1 MHHRLKSLSLVTAT
15 LLLSLTSPLLPLLG
29 SSESL
34 AAQAL
39 SNLNQKAEGDGRD
52 RTFQK
57 FGLKTSLFRQVIK
70 TCKHLVY

>member
-52 RTFQK
+52 RISQ
-57 FGLKTSLFRQVIK
+57 
-70 TCKHLVY
+70 